1 MKLVTI
7 KLQGQEILS
16 LVTAGG
22 VVPLV
27 DIDKKYKGD
36 LVDLMRSG
44 QFDDLLKGNYL
55 LDEIELKG
63 KEIDLDIVS
72 YAPLY
77 RKSEKIIGIGL
88 NYQEHASDLDVAPP
102 KTYPVI
108 FLKPD
113 STIVGYE
120 DQIII
125 PKISQKT
132 TGEAELGIIIKKECR
147 DIKPEEWLDYVA
159 GFTTIL
165 DMTAEDVLRQNTR
178 YLELSKVFDTFFS
191 FGPQLLTADEIDDIS
206 KLRVSTVVNGEIKGS
221 NVVAN
226 MTFSP
231 SFLVSFLSNVFTLNP
246 GDIISTG
253 TPRAAKI
260 TQDDTIECRIDGFE
274 TLVNNVIDLKNA

>member
-1 MKLVTI
+1 MKLVCI

-16 LVTAGG
+16 LVTEGG

-27 DIDKKYKGD
+27 DIDEKYGGD
-36 LVDLMRSG
+36 LVDLMRNG
-44 QFDDLLKGNYL
+44 QFDILVKEYDMLDGDDLEHKA
-55 LDEIELKG
+55 
-63 KEIDLDIVS
+63 IDLDIVS

-120 DQIII
+120 DQIKV
-125 PKISQKT
+125 PELSEKT

-147 DIKPEEWLDYVA
+147 DIEPEDWLDYVA

-165 DMTAEDVLRQNTR
+165 DMTAEDILRQNTR

-191 FGPQLLTADEIDDIS
+191 FGPQLLTVDEIEDIARL
-206 KLRVSTVVNGEIKGS
+206 KVSTVVNGEVKGS

-231 SFLVSFLSNVFTLNP
+231 SFLVSFLSKIFTLNP

-260 TQDDTIECRIDGFE
+260 SQGDILECRIDGFE
-274 TLVNNVIDLKNA
+274 TLVNNVIDLKIS